1 MATITIDGVE
11 LPSPYRGLNFIQETM
26 VNSGRNANGVVVGEK
41 VGRMNYK
48 IDIAPLSDYFVVIV
62 KDKKTDELK
71 ETFTLNESGADM
83 LRLFCKNKNSKV
95 VSKEIAEM
103 YEAPLD
109 LVMKDVLIFK
119 EKLSQKGLLFE

>member
-1 MATITIDGVE
+1 M
-11 LPSPYRGLNFIQETM
+11 NF
-26 VNSGRNANGVVVGEK
+26 
-41 VGRMNYK
+41 K
-48 IDIAPLSDYFVVIV
+48 IEIAPLSDYYVVIV

-83 LRLFCKNKNSKV
+83 LRLFCKNKNSKE

-119 EKLSQKGLLFE
+119 ENLSQKGLLFE

>member
-1 MATITIDGVE
+1 MLTIKNV
-11 LPSPYRGLNFIQETM
+11 
-26 VNSGRNANGVVVGEK
+26 K
-41 VGRMNYK
+41 RMNYK
-48 IDIAPLSDYFVVIV
+48 IEIAPLSNYYVVIV